1 MEKNKVRVDKKLGIQ
16 AAKRPIIPKMT
27 ADKTV
32 RMRKIKKFLTGSQ
45 LLIRRFN
52 IMKAIK
58 KYITKQKRPWTKK
71 ALANTKKRVGSKCSR
86 IKWKVPKIVN
96 NIKPNTRKNL
106 ELVKTIKNL
115 WSTGDKGEEFFIIK
129 KEWSRWR
136 ELNPRQ
142 QIGSL
147 IFYH

>member
-86 IKWKVPKIVN
+86 IK
-96 NIKPNTRKNL
+96 
-106 ELVKTIKNL
+106 
-115 WSTGDKGEEFFIIK
+115 
-129 KEWSRWR
+129 
-136 ELNPRQ
+136 
-142 QIGSL
+142 
-147 IFYH
+147 